1 MSGARERRRGA
12 RFNVSLAGAAVPLA
26 VIAAIGALETARMEG
41 AQREV
46 FFNIRG
52 FAIMY
57 FLFGLSVAVIAG
69 AFLQRARIWRLGG
82 GAGVSG
88 DLGARLTNLL
98 TMGMG
103 TSRVKNDRYAGVMH
117 WCIYSSFA
125 VLTLVT
131 VALAIDDYFPLIFQ
145 VGGEHAFLE
154 GGVYLGYSLVG
165 DVFGLIG
172 LVGVG
177 MAVFRRFGPAP
188 AKLTWD
194 RRQAEDAIV
203 VGLLGFVLFTG
214 FLVEGF
220 RIGGDEIPRGHES
233 WSWWSPAG
241 WAVAKVVGGAGEGA
255 LLAAHRVF
263 WWVHVT
269 GAFALLGLLGLTK
282 FRHIVLAPVNAFLK
296 RPAVPAYL
304 APMGDFEQLIEQ
316 GRSLGAG
323 TLRDFSWKQL
333 FDADTCVRCGRC
345 TEVCPAWTAGQ
356 PLSPMAIIQD
366 MKAYMNHAGPLLI
379 AGKDPAESPGGEL
392 VGDYVK
398 DESLWACRTCMACVQ
413 ECPVMIEHVPSIVD
427 MRRYLVMEQARIPG
441 TAQETLQNIEQRGH
455 PWRGT
460 QLTRETWMEQLRA
473 EGVEAPI
480 FDGSQEYLYWVGCS
494 GALVERNVPITK
506 AVVRLLLEA
515 EVSFGVLGQGETCT
529 GDPARRLG
537 SEFLY
542 ATLAEANATA
552 MNELGVRRVITA
564 CPHCFNTFRNEYPR
578 FRRPLGGDAPRGVPA
593 VAAGAGQAEAEGA
606 GRGPDDHLPR
616 FVLPGPRQRRAGR
629 AARGAGAHPR
639 RESGGDAAQP
649 RAGPLLR
656 RGRRQHVAGGGGGAR
671 EPPAH
676 GGGGEHGRGRGGH
689 GLPLLHPDVRGRH
702 PRGAA
707 GRGGA
712 HHPRLRHRRAAGG
725 ERGPAASRRR
735 GHPARRR
742 GVESSAR
749 REPHER
755 AAAGVERDGGTP
767 QLERDRGARP
777 LAGRDGLHAR
787 RRHQRRHQRTVAGA

>member
-1 MSGARERRRGA
+1 MSAAPEGRKRG
-12 RFNVSLAGAAVPLA
+12 RFNVSLAGVAVPLA
-26 VIAAIGALETARMEG
+26 IIAAIGALETARTEG

-52 FAIMY
+52 FAVMY

-69 AFLQRARIWRLGG
+69 AFLQRARIWRLGK
-82 GAGVSG
+82 GANLSG
-88 DLGARLTNLL
+88 DLGARLTNAL
-98 TMGMG
+98 TMGAG

-131 VALAIDDYFPLIFQ
+131 IALAIDDYFPLIFQ

-172 LVGVG
+172 LLGVG
-177 MAVFRRFGPAP
+177 MALFRRFGPAP

-194 RRQAEDAIV
+194 RRQSEDAIV
-203 VGLLGFVLFTG
+203 VGLLGFVLFSG
-214 FLVEGF
+214 FLVEGL

-241 WAVAKVVGGAGEGA
+241 WAVAKIVGGASESA
-255 LLAAHRVF
+255 LLTAHRVF
-263 WWVHVT
+263 WWIHVA
-269 GAFALLGLLGLTK
+269 GAFTLLGLLALTK

-316 GRSLGAG
+316 GQSLGAG

-345 TEVCPAWTAGQ
+345 TEACPAWTAGQ

-379 AGKDPAESPGGEL
+379 AGKDPAESSEGEL
-392 VGDYVK
+392 VGGYVK

-460 QLTRETWMEQLRA
+460 QLTRESWMEQLRA
-473 EGVEAPI
+473 EGVDVPV

-494 GALVERNVPITK
+494 GALVERNLPITK

-515 EVSFGVLGQGETCT
+515 EVSFGVLGQQETCT

-537 SEFLY
+537 SEFLF
-542 ATLAEANATA
+542 ATLAESNAA
-552 MNELGVRRVITA
+552 SMNELGVRRVITA
-564 CPHCFNTFRNEYPR
+564 CPHCFNTFKNEYPDFDGHWEVTHHAEFLQLLLAR
-578 FRRPLGGDAPRGVPA
+578 GKLRPKALAEGQTITYHDSCYLGRGNGVLDAPREVLERIP
-593 VAAGAGQAEAEGA
+593 GARLVEMPRSRE
-606 GRGPDDHLPR
+606 RGLCC
-616 FVLPGPRQRRAGR
+616 G
-629 AARGAGAHPR
+629 
-639 RESGGDAAQP
+639 
-649 RAGPLLR
+649 
-656 RGRRQHVAGGGGGAR
+656 AGGGNMWLEEEGTRVNHLRTAEAANTGAGVVATACPFCIQMFEDGIPAVQPDEEAR
-671 EPPAH
+671 TIRAFDIAELLEVSVAPP
-676 GGGGEHGRGRGGH
+676 
-689 GLPLLHPDVRGRH
+689 
-702 PRGAA
+702 
-707 GRGGA
+707 
-712 HHPRLRHRRAAGG
+712 RAA
-725 ERGPAASRRR
+725 
-735 GHPARRR
+735 
-742 GVESSAR
+742 
-749 REPHER
+749 
-755 AAAGVERDGGTP
+755 DGAIPPG
-767 QLERDRGARP
+767 
-777 LAGRDGLHAR
+777 
-787 RRHQRRHQRTVAGA
+787 VAG

>member
-1 MSGARERRRGA
+1 MSAAPEGRKRG
-12 RFNVSLAGAAVPLA
+12 RFNVSLAGVAVPLA
-26 VIAAIGALETARMEG
+26 IIAAIGALETARTEG

-52 FAIMY
+52 FAVMY

-69 AFLQRARIWRLGG
+69 AFLQRARIWRLGK
-82 GAGVSG
+82 GANLSG
-88 DLGARLTNLL
+88 DLGARLTNAL
-98 TMGMG
+98 TMGAG

-131 VALAIDDYFPLIFQ
+131 IALAIDDYFPLIFQ

-172 LVGVG
+172 LLGVG
-177 MAVFRRFGPAP
+177 MALFRRFGPAP

-194 RRQAEDAIV
+194 RRQSEDAIV
-203 VGLLGFVLFTG
+203 VGLLGFVLFSG
-214 FLVEGF
+214 FLVEGL

-241 WAVAKVVGGAGEGA
+241 WAVAKVVGGASESA
-255 LLAAHRVF
+255 LLTAHRVF
-263 WWVHVT
+263 WWIHVA
-269 GAFALLGLLGLTK
+269 GAFTLLGLLALTK

-316 GRSLGAG
+316 GQSLGAG
-323 TLRDFSWKQL
+323 TLRDFTWKQL

-379 AGKDPAESPGGEL
+379 AGKDPAESSEGEL
-392 VGDYVK
+392 VGGYVK

-460 QLTRETWMEQLRA
+460 QLTRESWMEQLRA
-473 EGVEAPI
+473 EGVDVPV

-494 GALVERNVPITK
+494 GALVERNLPITK

-515 EVSFGVLGQGETCT
+515 EVSFGVLGQQETCT

-537 SEFLY
+537 SEFLF
-542 ATLAEANATA
+542 ATLAESNAA
-552 MNELGVRRVITA
+552 SMNELGVRRVITA
-564 CPHCFNTFRNEYPR
+564 CPHCFNTFRNEYPDFDGHWEVTHHAEFLQLLLAR
-578 FRRPLGGDAPRGVPA
+578 GKLRPKALAEGQTITYHDSCYLGRGNGVLDAPREVLERIP
-593 VAAGAGQAEAEGA
+593 GARLVEMPRSRE
-606 GRGPDDHLPR
+606 RGLCC
-616 FVLPGPRQRRAGR
+616 G
-629 AARGAGAHPR
+629 
-639 RESGGDAAQP
+639 
-649 RAGPLLR
+649 
-656 RGRRQHVAGGGGGAR
+656 AGGGNMWLEEEGTRVNHLRTAEAANTGAGVVATACPFCIQMFEDGIPAVQPDEEAR
-671 EPPAH
+671 SIRAFDIAELLEVSVAPP
-676 GGGGEHGRGRGGH
+676 
-689 GLPLLHPDVRGRH
+689 
-702 PRGAA
+702 
-707 GRGGA
+707 
-712 HHPRLRHRRAAGG
+712 RAA
-725 ERGPAASRRR
+725 
-735 GHPARRR
+735 
-742 GVESSAR
+742 
-749 REPHER
+749 
-755 AAAGVERDGGTP
+755 DGAIPPG
-767 QLERDRGARP
+767 
-777 LAGRDGLHAR
+777 
-787 RRHQRRHQRTVAGA
+787 VAG

>member
-1 MSGARERRRGA
+1 MSGAGERRRGG

-46 FFNIRG
+46 FFNVRG

-82 GAGVSG
+82 SAGVTG

-165 DVFGLIG
+165 DAFGLVG
-172 LVGVG
+172 LIGVG

-255 LLAAHRVF
+255 LLDAHRVF

-304 APMGDFEQLIEQ
+304 APMGDFEQLVEQ

-345 TEVCPAWTAGQ
+345 TEACPAWTAGQ

-379 AGKDPAESPGGEL
+379 AGKDAAEAPGGEL
-392 VGDYVK
+392 VGGYVK

-473 EGVEAPI
+473 EGVEAPV

-564 CPHCFNTFRNEYPR
+564 CPHCFNTFKNEYPDFEGR
-578 FRRPLGGDAPRGVPA
+578 WEVTHHAEFLQLLLARGKLRPKALGEGQTITYHDSCYLGRGNGVLDAPREVLERIP
-593 VAAGAGQAEAEGA
+593 GANLVEMPRSRE
-606 GRGPDDHLPR
+606 RGLCC
-616 FVLPGPRQRRAGR
+616 G
-629 AARGAGAHPR
+629 
-639 RESGGDAAQP
+639 
-649 RAGPLLR
+649 
-656 RGRRQHVAGGGGGAR
+656 AGGGNMWLEEEGAR
-671 EPPAH
+671 VNHLRTAE
-676 GGGGEHGRGRGGH
+676 
-689 GLPLLHPDVRGRH
+689 
-702 PRGAA
+702 AA
-707 GRGGA
+707 NTG
-712 HHPRLRHRRAAGG
+712 
-725 ERGPAASRRR
+725 
-735 GHPARRR
+735 
-742 GVESSAR
+742 
-749 REPHER
+749 
-755 AAAGVERDGGTP
+755 AGVVATACPFCIQMFEDGIP
-767 QLERDRGARP
+767 AVQPDEEARSIRAYDIAELLEVSVAPPRPADGAIP
-777 LAGRDGLHAR
+777 PG
-787 RRHQRRHQRTVAGA
+787 VAG

>member
-1 MSGARERRRGA
+1 MSAAPEGRKRG
-12 RFNVSLAGAAVPLA
+12 RFNVSLAGVAVPLA
-26 VIAAIGALETARMEG
+26 IIAAIGALETARTEG

-52 FAIMY
+52 FAVMY

-69 AFLQRARIWRLGG
+69 AFLQRARIWRLGK
-82 GAGVSG
+82 GANLSG
-88 DLGARLTNLL
+88 DLGARLTNAL
-98 TMGMG
+98 TMGAG

-131 VALAIDDYFPLIFQ
+131 ITLAIDDYFPLIFQ

-172 LVGVG
+172 LLGVG
-177 MAVFRRFGPAP
+177 MALFRRFGPAP

-194 RRQAEDAIV
+194 RRQSEDAIV
-203 VGLLGFVLFTG
+203 VGLLGFVLFSG
-214 FLVEGF
+214 FLVEGL

-241 WAVAKVVGGAGEGA
+241 WAVAKIVGGASESA
-255 LLAAHRVF
+255 LLTAHRVF
-263 WWVHVT
+263 WWIHVA
-269 GAFALLGLLGLTK
+269 GAFTLLGLLALTK

-316 GRSLGAG
+316 GQSLGAG
-323 TLRDFSWKQL
+323 TLRDFTWKQL

-345 TEVCPAWTAGQ
+345 TEACPAWTAGQ

-379 AGKDPAESPGGEL
+379 AGKDPAESSESEL
-392 VGDYVK
+392 VGGYVK

-460 QLTRETWMEQLRA
+460 QLTRESWMEQLRA
-473 EGVEAPI
+473 EGVDVPV

-494 GALVERNVPITK
+494 GALVERNLPITK
-506 AVVRLLLEA
+506 AVARLLLEA
-515 EVSFGVLGQGETCT
+515 EVSFGVLGQQETCT

-537 SEFLY
+537 SEFLF
-542 ATLAEANATA
+542 ATLAESNAA
-552 MNELGVRRVITA
+552 SMNELGVRRVITA
-564 CPHCFNTFRNEYPR
+564 CPHCFNTFKNEYPDFDGHWEVTHHAEFLQLLLAR
-578 FRRPLGGDAPRGVPA
+578 GKLRPKALAEGQTITYHDSCYLGRGNGVLDAPREVLERIP
-593 VAAGAGQAEAEGA
+593 GARLVEMPRSRE
-606 GRGPDDHLPR
+606 RGLCC
-616 FVLPGPRQRRAGR
+616 G
-629 AARGAGAHPR
+629 
-639 RESGGDAAQP
+639 
-649 RAGPLLR
+649 
-656 RGRRQHVAGGGGGAR
+656 AGGGNMWLEEEGTRVNHLRTAEAANTGAGVVATACPFCIQMFEDGIPAVQPDEEAR
-671 EPPAH
+671 SIRAFDIAELLEVSVAPP
-676 GGGGEHGRGRGGH
+676 
-689 GLPLLHPDVRGRH
+689 
-702 PRGAA
+702 
-707 GRGGA
+707 
-712 HHPRLRHRRAAGG
+712 RAA
-725 ERGPAASRRR
+725 
-735 GHPARRR
+735 
-742 GVESSAR
+742 
-749 REPHER
+749 
-755 AAAGVERDGGTP
+755 DGAIPPG
-767 QLERDRGARP
+767 
-777 LAGRDGLHAR
+777 
-787 RRHQRRHQRTVAGA
+787 VAG